1 MRVRTTLII
10 VGATIFSA
18 ALGLLQLAWSV
29 RQTGEGPCVPIGG
42 LRVHP
47 GLLN

>member
-29 RQTGEGPCVPIGG
+29 RRTGEGPCVPIGG
-42 LRVHP
+42 
-47 GLLN
+47 